1 MKKTARVGTYLVEK
15 EPAHL
20 KVSHENGTFNFR
32 LKGGV
37 EIDQFFEEIK
47 KEESKKYFEVGFA
60 GVNVFTILM
69 MQNPEYL
76 MAWIAWHNDY
86 FEKKKS
92 PEISDEKD
100 AEICKE
106 EEALYDLEHQETEA
120 APDVETEIKIE
131 EEEK

>member
-1 MKKTARVGTYLVEK
+1 MAKKTARIGTYLAEK

-47 KEESKKYFEVGFA
+47 KEDAKKYFEVGFA
-60 GVNVFTILM
+60 SANVFTILM

-76 MAWIAWHNDY
+76 HAWIAFHNDY
-86 FEKKKS
+86 HEKKELAKV
-92 PEISDEKD
+92 SDEEDK
-100 AEICKE
+100 EICKE
-106 EEALYDLEHQETEA
+106 EEALYELEHQETE
-120 APDVETEIKIE
+120 VVTEKEKE
-131 EEEK
+131 E